1 MNQNWKPHQISS
13 YKMCLYANHKM
24 SFQFSLWVEETSK
37 MQACKTFSSMH
48 GRAWHFMYKKTIR
61 KGSNMYK
68 NHLRRQRSVWVTLN
82 PNPAAANPCPRPP
95 FTTLLLAL
103 LFLETMLPRKSRWL
117 GIVYIQVLYSNEHCT
132 YSSWVWIYNLKGSW
146 MFFVCLFD
154 LGFRKIFSATS
165 SKKTPK
171 TGSCAS
177 LRTFLFRDDFSFAF
191 AALKILFTYKLYNA
205 MNSAYVSSVWIK
217 SLDLKGLKLSK
228 KLINIL

>member
-1 MNQNWKPHQISS
+1 MVSWVEGSGMLQNLDCVREWHPELFLKKSQCFNGLENIWRLFLVYVNQNWKPHQISS

-48 GRAWHFMYKKTIR
+48 GQAWHFMYKKTIR

-117 GIVYIQVLYSNEHCT
+117 GIVYIHSIRDYGRDATLYIT
-132 YSSWVWIYNLKGSW
+132 
-146 MFFVCLFD
+146 
-154 LGFRKIFSATS
+154 
-165 SKKTPK
+165 
-171 TGSCAS
+171 
-177 LRTFLFRDDFSFAF
+177 LRQACS
-191 AALKILFTYKLYNA
+191 
-205 MNSAYVSSVWIK
+205 M
-217 SLDLKGLKLSK
+217 
-228 KLINIL
+228 

>member
-1 MNQNWKPHQISS
+1 MVSWVEGSGMLQNLDCVRKWHPELFLKKSQCFNGLENIWRLFLVYVNQNWKPHQISS

-48 GRAWHFMYKKTIR
+48 GQAWHFMYKKTIR

-103 LFLETMLPRKSRWL
+103 LFLETILPRKSRWL
-117 GIVYIQVLYSNEHCT
+117 GIVYIQVLYSNKHCT
-132 YSSWVWIYNLKGSW
+132 YSSWVW
-146 MFFVCLFD
+146 V
-154 LGFRKIFSATS
+154 
-165 SKKTPK
+165 
-171 TGSCAS
+171 
-177 LRTFLFRDDFSFAF
+177 
-191 AALKILFTYKLYNA
+191 
-205 MNSAYVSSVWIK
+205 
-217 SLDLKGLKLSK
+217 
-228 KLINIL
+228 

>member
-1 MNQNWKPHQISS
+1 MWVYS
-13 YKMCLYANHKM
+13 NHKM
-24 SFQFSLWVEETSK
+24 SFQFSLCVEETSK

-48 GRAWHFMYKKTIR
+48 GQAWHFIYKKTIR

-132 YSSWVWIYNLKGSW
+132 YSSWVWIYNLKGLW
-146 MFFVCLFD
+146 MFFVCL
-154 LGFRKIFSATS
+154 LVWSGVQETLL
-165 SKKTPK
+165 
-171 TGSCAS
+171 AS
-177 LRTFLFRDDFSFAF
+177 LRQCSLEN
-191 AALKILFTYKLYNA
+191 LVYIQVIYN
-205 MNSAYVSSVWIK
+205 NEQRICK
-217 SLDLKGLKLSK
+217 
-228 KLINIL
+228 

>member
-1 MNQNWKPHQISS
+1 MWVYS
-13 YKMCLYANHKM
+13 NHKI
-24 SFQFSLWVEETSK
+24 SFQFSLCVEEMSK

-48 GRAWHFMYKKTIR
+48 GQAWHFIYKKTIR

-132 YSSWVWIYNLKGSW
+132 YSSWVWIYNLKGLW
-146 MFFVCLFD
+146 MFFVCL
-154 LGFRKIFSATS
+154 LVWSGVQETLL
-165 SKKTPK
+165 
-171 TGSCAS
+171 AS
-177 LRTFLFRDDFSFAF
+177 LRQCSLEN
-191 AALKILFTYKLYNA
+191 LVYIQVIYNDEQR
-205 MNSAYVSSVWIK
+205 ICK
-217 SLDLKGLKLSK
+217 
-228 KLINIL
+228 